1 MIDRLTGKSKGY
13 GFVTLDSAATA
24 ERVLAAPQHKIGE
37 RLVEVAAPR
46 GPVRATSPR
55 LLHAAARRAAH
66 RPLAG
71 SKVARRY
78 PQ

>member
-46 GPVRATSPR
+46 GPPRPGFGNRTAAACTSPDPSS
-55 LLHAAARRAAH
+55 
-66 RPLAG
+66 PLSLGIA
-71 SKVARRY
+71 SW
-78 PQ
+78 Q